1 MSKLDPIDRW
11 YSEPLDV
18 HVWSHHPEVKE
29 LTTILYDELGISQ
42 LESRS
47 NNKAKISLKGM
58 LRVLLLDL
66 YVRWLKDPNLAT
78 GFNKATRHYKPNSR
92 YNGLYINRKIIAVE
106 KALGDQGYLEVLS
119 HYNDRTGTGRS
130 YTTRIRPSERLTDHF
145 RRLTIDLHDIDKHHN
160 EECIILRQK
169 FYDEEDNRSTTIDI
183 EYEDNDYTNTI
194 RSQLSAYNELLK
206 NTFIDIPSFS
216 KPHFSRLITKGK
228 RAGQK
233 TTISIGPDNK
243 FVRRVFSGGLQ
254 GEWKLNGRF
263 YGGWWQQI
271 DSGYRSQIF
280 INDEPTYEYDLK
292 ALHPTL
298 LSNRAGI
305 PLPNDP
311 YRLRTHIKKE
321 VSPDQQRQYVKLLVL
336 IAINADNPNGAY
348 AAFRD
353 HDRSDKIANKLVNER
368 QEQLLK
374 AFFDEHPHMEQF
386 LCKGLGLE
394 LMGTDGQIANMVI
407 DYFTN
412 INEPVLCI
420 HDSFLINYKKGEEL
434 KRVVED
440 STYQLTGH
448 RIQQD
453 IKNQRKENIV
463 SVSGNIEGYE
473 KPQSVSIFRPQQI
486 TRTEEYKNR
495 KSKFYKWIDTSKNSN
510 EE

>member
-1 MSKLDPIDRW
+1 
-11 YSEPLDV
+11 
-18 HVWSHHPEVKE
+18 
-29 LTTILYDELGISQ
+29 
-42 LESRS
+42 
-47 NNKAKISLKGM
+47 M

-130 YTTRIRPSERLTDHF
+130 YITRIRPSERLTDHF

-311 YRLRTHIKKE
+311 YRLRTHIIKE